1 MGVGNPI
8 LQDSGQC
15 WRWVRSGSQTG
26 RGREGRPRDPENLP
40 LRLTIVVSAYN
51 IALRMIRFSDDNASL
66 VFLFLGIL
74 LSIFGIRGDRAQF
87 SALFLLFL
95 ASMIVMTIAP

>member
-1 MGVGNPI
+1 MLEVGTI
-8 LQDSGQC
+8 GQPD
-15 WRWVRSGSQTG
+15 RTGTRGKAAGS
-26 RGREGRPRDPENLP
+26 PENLP

-95 ASMIVMTIAP
+95 ATMIVMTIAP